1 MTTEMVL
8 IHLAVILV
16 LVLMIIP
23 YIVFISDK
31 KLDTEYEE
39 YVDQFNFDNHVKLDK
54 TVESILKNS
63 IKKENSINNE
73 EQK

>member
-23 YIVFISDK
+23 YIVYINDK
-31 KLDTEYEE
+31 KLDTEYKE
-39 YVDQFNFDNHVKLDK
+39 YVDHFNFDNHVKLDK
-54 TVESILKNS
+54 TVESILNNA
-63 IKKENSINNE
+63 IKKE